1 MHARAIVVA
10 IALCLA
16 ACAATRS
23 GPTKAQLGYLK
34 THPLSADEER
44 RLYAREAKAGD
55 TLDRVI
61 VTFDGCGFEKL
72 AVDGALTSW
81 KVHVP
86 IDQRPIRVI
95 TDKLEDIPGGGDV
108 MLMFE
113 HDRLKSALPL

>member
-55 TLDRVI
+55 TLDRVL
-61 VTFDGCGFEKL
+61 VTFDGCGFDKMSS
-72 AVDGALTSW
+72 DGALAVW

-86 IDQRPIRVI
+86 IDQAPIRVV
-95 TDKLEDIPGGGDV
+95 TDKLQDIAAGGDV
-108 MLMFE
+108 LLTFE
-113 HDRLKSALPL
+113 HERLKSALPL